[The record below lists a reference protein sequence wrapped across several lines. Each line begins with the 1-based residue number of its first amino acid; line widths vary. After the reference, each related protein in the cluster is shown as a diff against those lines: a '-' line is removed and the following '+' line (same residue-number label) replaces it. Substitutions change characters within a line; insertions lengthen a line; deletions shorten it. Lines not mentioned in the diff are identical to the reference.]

1 MSDGEDDRAGSPVC
15 FTAEAGL
22 WMVIGGLWG
31 TIVGLVV
38 LAIGHVAVTTPVTG
52 YTAQVSVRPFG
63 WAELVLAMFVF
74 AVGVC
79 GFGCLAWMRVA
90 PVWQRRFSVKLAT
103 DSPIVV
109 DSQAD
114 TPENPP
120 RSALVR

>member
-1 MSDGEDDRAGSPVC
+1 MRDGKNDRAGTPVC

-22 WMVIGGLWG
+22 WMVLGGLWG

-38 LAIGHVAVTTPVTG
+38 LAIGRVAVTTPVTG

-63 WAELVLAMFVF
+63 WAELILGMFVLT
-74 AVGVC
+74 VGIC
-79 GFGCLAWMRVA
+79 GFGCLAWVRLA
-90 PVWQRRFSVKLAT
+90 RWQPRLSEKLAAET
-103 DSPIVV
+103 QIVV

-114 TPENPP
+114 ASENPP